1 MESRIKNWNKFGKL
15 NESTETFTE
24 EMAQEILYFFGEDSI
39 VSYELKNYFNV
50 IYKKYNLEDIV
61 FYETGYD
68 EMKEF
73 TQYLFNKSKEN
84 QNLKQ
89 ELIELYNKIREKM
102 NMFPE
107 VYQIEDVYLSI
118 IEDLNYNF
126 YLNVD
131 CTEMEMVI
139 KLTKWKESE
148 LSEFIETCKIIE
160 GSLKRLKSDKYTT
173 KLESCQ
179 FNSNYIQF
187 EIELKV

>member
-1 MESRIKNWNKFGKL
+1 MKIKNWNKFGKL

-107 VYQIEDVYLSI
+107 VHQIEDVYLSI

-126 YLNVD
+126 YLDVD
-131 CTEMEMVI
+131 CTEMKIAI

>member
-1 MESRIKNWNKFGKL
+1 MKIKNWNKFRKL

-39 VSYELKNYFNV
+39 VSNELKNYFNV
-50 IYKKYNLEDIV
+50 IYKKYNLDHIV

-118 IEDLNYNF
+118 IEDLNYDF
-126 YLNVD
+126 YLDVD
-131 CTEMEMVI
+131 CTEMEIAI